1 MIQRPQRMIE
11 WDHMNQ
17 SLTGGVRQPDPTGY
31 PGFQPG
37 MHPMQPPAHYGPHS
51 GMGMPRMINQPTPQP
66 AMYNMAQSGG
76 PMMQR
81 HPHMGTHPGMVCPSM
96 KPPPFMTWE
105 IQPGTTVMQLS
116 GEHCQMMTRPHTS
129 VVSSL
134 HHPPSHLPVM
144 SHFLSGTPSTF
155 FSKMFQTPQRPISGP
170 RSSVSHL
177 VIQDK
182 SKITPHKRNL
192 HSQCDKL
199 SKRPINPL
207 QSLPLSSASLVNSE
221 TVIVSPNDS
230 SASFVYNSVD
240 MPISS
245 EHQHERKKSIE
256 EEQKNGR
263 KSPKQVKTKEPPDI
277 AQCKIT
283 SSAFKNVSSSVVVS
297 SDHGHNVMTTQ
308 ESLVRQGH
316 LYFKDHSRKQSKEIA
331 CCSDTNHQQSWKK
344 GWADGWM
351 AGWMDASK
359 GLPLNPEIPFNY
371 KNLPPELTRPSSLP
385 NYQLTNSK

>member
-1 MIQRPQRMIE
+1 MMQRSRGMKEGNYVNHSMPR
-11 WDHMNQ
+11 
-17 SLTGGVRQPDPTGY
+17 GVRQPDPTGY
-31 PGFQPG
+31 PRFQPV
-37 MHPMQPPAHYGPHS
+37 MDLMQPPAHYGPHS
-51 GMGMPRMINQPTPQP
+51 GMGMPRMINQPTPRP
-66 AMYNMAQSGG
+66 ALYNMPQSGG
-76 PMMQR
+76 SVMQR
-81 HPHMGTHPGMVCPSM
+81 HPHMGSHPRMVRPPM
-96 KPPPFMTWE
+96 NPPPFMTRGM
-105 IQPGTTVMQLS
+105 QLGTTVMQLS
-116 GEHCQMMTRPHTS
+116 GEHCQMMTHPYTS

-134 HHPPSHLPVM
+134 HHPPSHLPVV
-144 SHFLSGTPSTF
+144 SHFLSETPSTF

-207 QSLPLSSASLVNSE
+207 LSLPLSSASLVNSE

-230 SASFVYNSVD
+230 SGFVYNSVD
-240 MPISS
+240 VPISS
-245 EHQHERKKSIE
+245 EHQYERKKSIE

-283 SSAFKNVSSSVVVS
+283 SSAFKNVSSLVVVS
-297 SDHGHNVMTTQ
+297 SDHEHNVMTTQ

-316 LYFKDHSRKQSKEIA
+316 LYFKDRSRKQSNEIA
-331 CCSDTNHQQSWKK
+331 CCSDTINQQSWKE

-351 AGWMDASK
+351 NGWMDASK

-385 NYQLTNSK
+385 NFQLTNSK